1 MKTIRKLLPGL
12 LLAMGTAQAQ
22 DHPHHQHHQ
31 TPVSRQSEPASRM
44 DHEQHQ
50 QAERPVTPIP
60 PLTDED
66 RAAAFP
72 AVRPHPMHDNAIHS
86 FVLLDRLEAWDADDG
101 TGFQWE
107 GTGWIGTDLNRLW
120 LRSEGE
126 LEGGRT
132 EAADL
137 EVLYGRSIARWWDVV
152 VGVRHDFAPGKSQ
165 TFAAFGI
172 QGLAPQWFEVEAT
185 AYIGE
190 SGQTAVRLE
199 VEYELFLTNR
209 LILQPLVE
217 VGLFG
222 KNDEQRSIGAGLSTA
237 EVGLRLRYEIRRE
250 FAPYIGVVHEHAF
263 GKTADFR
270 REHGEER
277 SDTRLVA
284 GLRIWF

>member
-1 MKTIRKLLPGL
+1 MKIIRKLLPGL
-12 LLAMGTAQAQ
+12 LLAMGAAQAQ
-22 DHPHHQHHQ
+22 DHPHHQHHP
-31 TPVSRQSEPASRM
+31 TPASRQSEPAGRM
-44 DHEQHQ
+44 DHEQHR

-237 EVGLRLRYEIRRE
+237 EAGLRLRYEIRRE

-277 SDTRLVA
+277 DDTRLVA